1 MLIAVTISNRY
12 CLAENAKKNEIY
24 LCPGCR
30 GPVRLKQ
37 GKSNVA
43 HFAHVSK
50 VACAGF
56 SEGESAD
63 HLAGKLAIYRY
74 FKGKVPVQIEPVLT
88 EIDQRPDL
96 LVGRPGSQVA
106 IEYQCSPISQVDLNR
121 RNQGYE
127 KVGIRVWWILGPGYY
142 QKRLSMATI
151 CRFWLA
157 GRLWF
162 YLPGEKSTFVR
173 DSDYSKADFKKR
185 SQIRNFLSD
194 PLHIKS
200 SALPNWTAVF
210 NSNTLFQSVKR
221 PVLDI
226 KRQRSKLSLQLA
238 REQINPQIVT
248 YLYEKGFR
256 VDQIPDI
263 CLVGQSFGL
272 KVPNWQYRLIII
284 LLLEKAG
291 EKGRSRQEL
300 LTRMA
305 RYFYLNFLYQ
315 KEVMN
320 DFLEELHKG
329 GFIQIESEKVFIKT
343 VPPYKE

>member
-1 MLIAVTISNRY
+1 MLIAVTISNQY

-37 GKSNVA
+37 GESNVA

-50 VACAGF
+50 VACADF

-63 HLAGKLAIYRY
+63 HLAGKLAIYHY
-74 FKGKVPVQIEPVLT
+74 FKGRVPVQVEPVLSQI
-88 EIDQRPDL
+88 EQRPDL

-106 IEYQCSPISQVDLNR
+106 IEYQCSPISQADLTR
-121 RNQGYE
+121 RNEGYA
-127 KVGIRVWWILGPGYY
+127 KAGIRVWWILGPNYY
-142 QKRLSMATI
+142 QKHLSMATI

-162 YLPGEKSTFVR
+162 YLPGEKSSFVR

-194 PLHIKS
+194 PLHIRS
-200 SALPNWTAVF
+200 GALPNWSAVF
-210 NSNTLFQSVKR
+210 NSNELSQSVKR

-238 REQINPQIVT
+238 REQINPQIVS
-248 YLYEKGFR
+248 YLYERGYR
-256 VDQIPDI
+256 VDQVPAI
-263 CLVGQSFGL
+263 CLLGQSFGL
-272 KVPNWQYRLIII
+272 KIPNWQYRLIV
-284 LLLEKAG
+284 LLLFDKAG
-291 EKGRSRQEL
+291 EKGRTKQDL
-300 LTRMA
+300 LRRMA
-305 RYFYLNFLYQ
+305 RYFYQNYSYQTEVLNDY
-315 KEVMN
+315 
-320 DFLEELHKG
+320 LEELHQG
-329 GFIQIESEKVFIKT
+329 GFLIIQSEKIFIKT
-343 VPPYKE
+343 PPPYKE